1 MLSRKIDRVRYQN
14 QTSPQIWPFLIYFVM
29 QILEPLETNVTGV
42 KDIAAGGPFS
52 IILKGKKYWS
62 LRLKVG
68 VVILISFILEN
79 GTVYGCG
86 YGAVGLGDDIIETL
100 EPTLIPFDEEV
111 TRIFATQ
118 DMAAAITGKSL
129 EHHEKL
135 SISDRLLHKRCSDRA
150 AIYMG
155 TRWPHRSFRFGP
167 YEP

>member
-1 MLSRKIDRVRYQN
+1 LVVIYTARCEAYFLICWKDNGELWTWGNSEYGQGMLSRKIDRVRYQN

-118 DMAAAITGKSL
+118 DMAAAITGKSFVTL
-129 EHHEKL
+129 
-135 SISDRLLHKRCSDRA
+135 
-150 AIYMG
+150 
-155 TRWPHRSFRFGP
+155 
-167 YEP
+167 